1 MYTIL
6 CHLASFSS
14 QFGIVV
20 CLVAWFTKTATFQQM
35 LHSLV
40 AEPAHFSQP
49 SSTAAAVPANIDDV
63 GRKFPATF
71 DPKMDEILQHD
82 LSEHSVYQ
90 HPSLDRQDLVEGRGG
105 REEEEEEEV
114 ASKEEKRDNDRV
126 VSASSDRSS
135 TGGVLW
141 SDVVSSVEGEGGE
154 GGVLV
159 TREAGDGFGVRCE
172 GGEACWRPMLTTHWP
187 QLLEHYGYHVESR
200 WETQTQSWAYTIIH
214 MYMYVTGRYTY
225 TVCLLCMS
233 YVQQFLMLIT
243 FSCTNGK
250 GRQC

>member
-1 MYTIL
+1 MPF
-6 CHLASFSS
+6 SFFLSP

-20 CLVAWFTKTATFQQM
+20 CLVAWFTKTTTFQQM

-49 SSTAAAVPANIDDV
+49 SSTAAAVPANMDDV

-82 LSEHSVYQ
+82 LSEHSVYH

-105 REEEEEEEV
+105 REEEEEELT
-114 ASKEEKRDNDRV
+114 SKEEKRDNERV
-126 VSASSDRSS
+126 VSDSSDRSS

-141 SDVVSSVEGEGGE
+141 SDVVSSVEGEGGK

-187 QLLEHYGYHVESR
+187 QLLEHYGYPMESR
-200 WETQTQSWAYTIIH
+200 WGTHTVWTYTIIH
-214 MYMYVTGRYTY
+214 MYVCDRQIHIHCMLVVYV
-225 TVCLLCMS
+225 
-233 YVQQFLMLIT
+233 VQQLI
-243 FSCTNGK
+243 
-250 GRQC
+250 